1 MNNYILIS
9 VENNINRFI
18 NKCNKYNIELFNIKY
33 INKNKIIVKINE
45 NDFENIKVYNYYSEI
60 NIYKRLGLLGLK
72 EKIINLKYF
81 FIVFLI
87 CLISMYLSSN
97 IILKINVI
105 HSNKRI
111 RELVKEELYSYG
123 IKKYNYKKN
132 FNELEDIKN
141 KILDNNKDKLEWLS
155 ITNVGMT
162 YVIRVEERIIT
173 NIKEKYEYCNIISKS
188 ESLITNIY
196 SESGEILVNT
206 NDIVKK
212 DDILISGNIML
223 NEESKGYT
231 CASGIIKGKVWYN
244 TNININRNY
253 IKRKYT
259 GKRRFNFTFK
269 NKILRS
275 NKYTNY
281 EKKYLINTKL
291 FTLYKELE
299 FINKEYS
306 YSEKEG
312 IDKALN
318 EVVDKFNTKLGKNGE
333 VIETKIIN
341 KNISKDKINVDVFVV
356 TEEVISKQVK
366 LDINENNIV
375 NN

>member
-1 MNNYILIS
+1 
-9 VENNINRFI
+9 
-18 NKCNKYNIELFNIKY
+18 
-33 INKNKIIVKINE
+33 
-45 NDFENIKVYNYYSEI
+45 
-60 NIYKRLGLLGLK
+60 
-72 EKIINLKYF
+72 
-81 FIVFLI
+81 
-87 CLISMYLSSN
+87 
-97 IILKINVI
+97 
-105 HSNKRI
+105 
-111 RELVKEELYSYG
+111 
-123 IKKYNYKKN
+123 
-132 FNELEDIKN
+132 
-141 KILDNNKDKLEWLS
+141 
-155 ITNVGMT
+155 MT

-196 SESGEILVNT
+196 SESGDILVNV

-244 TNININRNY
+244 TNININRKY

-312 IDKALN
+312 SDKALN